1 MATATTSK
9 NQTEATTERIRD
21 LNERILDAGKQA
33 GGAYLDAY
41 ERTLE
46 SIADYQENVAKQTDV
61 EWISTVVDAQARFTR
76 ELTKLYVSTG
86 RELLKKSPRR
96 RAQRAVQP
104 RSMVTGAPVKARPSG
119 PSRNDTTPA
128 TSAGSISRLTA
139 CGWRITSSRTR
150 SSGSPCARA

>member
-1 MATATTSK
+1 MATATTK

-76 ELTKLYVSTG
+76 ELTKLAGGKRRHPASVIKVTPIIAD
-86 RELLKKSPRR
+86 KPRW
-96 RAQRAVQP
+96 
-104 RSMVTGAPVKARPSG
+104 
-119 PSRNDTTPA
+119 
-128 TSAGSISRLTA
+128 L
-139 CGWRITSSRTR
+139 
-150 SSGSPCARA
+150 